1 MKLKIYQIFLISIF
15 AGLLFTSCKKTV
27 DPAPP
32 AGNGFESLQVPD
44 GFTWSTLDRSHFTVE
59 IVDVSGNSSDGL
71 NGYPL
76 DVTDMAGNLLQRVTV
91 TDGKANY
98 YLELNK
104 AINEVRLFAPTH
116 EIEQIIDLNNQ
127 AKKFQ
132 LPANLKSVK
141 AFIDTDGD
149 GVFDDFDDF
158 PTNPDLAYQVFYPSP
173 YSNTSLKSGD
183 DSQYIVW
190 YYQMFEDLWP
200 SKGDYDLNDL
210 IIKLRMVVNF
220 DGNNTWVSGS
230 FDYYIWTNGAAL
242 NLGCGMEFF
251 NWVGDDG
258 DKLIL
263 EYLYANQ
270 ITLVPDTYNPAFTMP
285 DPAVDNGIIIFNNA
299 DLAKGSDYWNT
310 GTGPSA
316 DPMTSHL
323 SFDYVVTPP
332 TQTAHMCAF
341 MYLFYTDDRGHEVRP
356 IGLPPTTGVNWSLLG
371 TVNDASPTTPW
382 DYTPHS
388 ASFLYP
394 YDPPFYA
401 NSYGHPWGIELDY
414 AGNLSVPFEKVSIL
428 DAFPQF
434 QAWAESG
441 GTVNEDWYQFPVA
454 DPTKVF
460 DVSSLIPPK

>member
-1 MKLKIYQIFLISIF
+1 MKFKIYQIILISIF
-15 AGLLFTSCKKTV
+15 AGLLITSCKKTV

-32 AGNGFESLQVPD
+32 AGNGFESLQVPE
-44 GFTWSTLDRSHFTVE
+44 GFTWSTLNKSHFTVQ
-59 IVDVSGNSSDGL
+59 IVDASGNSSSEL

-76 DVTDMAGNLLQRVTV
+76 DATDLTGNLLQRVTV
-91 TDGKANY
+91 KDGKASY

-104 AINEVRLFAPTH
+104 SINEFRLYAPTH
-116 EIEQIIDLNNQ
+116 EIEQIIDLNIQ
-127 AKKFQ
+127 TKIFQ
-132 LPANLKSVK
+132 LPANQKSVK
-141 AFIDTDGD
+141 SYSDTDGD

-158 PTNPDLAYQVFYPSP
+158 PTNPALAYQVFYPSP

-183 DSQYIVW
+183 DTQQIVW

-220 DGNNTWVSGS
+220 DASNTWISGT
-230 FDYYIWTNGAAL
+230 FDYYIWTNGASI

-251 NWVGDDG
+251 NWTGYQG
-258 DKLIL
+258 DKLVL
-263 EYLYANQ
+263 EYLNADQ
-270 ITLVPDTYNPAFTMP
+270 ITLVPGTYNPTFTMP
-285 DPAVDNGIIIFNNA
+285 DPLVDNGFIIFNNA
-299 DLAKGSDYWNT
+299 DLVKGTDYWNT
-310 GTGPSA
+310 GAGPSA
-316 DPMTSHL
+316 NPMASHL

-332 TQTAHMCAF
+332 TANGYMAAF

-356 IGLPPTTGVNWSLLG
+356 IGLPPTTGGNWALLG
-371 TVNDASPTTPW
+371 TGNDNSPTAPW

-401 NSYGHPWGIELDY
+401 NSYGHPWGIELSFD
-414 AGNLSVPFEKVSIL
+414 GNLSVPFERVSII

-434 QAWAESG
+434 QSWAESG
-441 GTVNEDWYQFPVA
+441 GTVNTTWYNFPVA

-460 DVSSLIPPK
+460 NVSSLIPPK